1 MEIITVRF
9 ECFLN
14 ADCFILAGGKG
25 HYEKRTNSKAMEDLK
40 KYNAREIS
48 KVGLG
53 KIKTRKMQ
61 STGEMNLTQ
70 MTNMAKRE
78 NEARIKAALTASE
91 AQKKQAPPPAHDTH
105 NVPQQNIQN
114 EAPAAEHYV
123 NPYVRKPL
131 PTTSTEESYVN
142 PFVRKPL
149 STTSTEEPY
158 VNPFI
163 RKPSSLVEESS
174 LIQKHV
180 RPPQVP
186 STTRTPLDPLIT
198 ARNVPETASKQKIIA
213 KPGSDFLGNIMNDMN
228 KQQKDMQVVNSNI
241 NKENKRTDP
250 EKYHINRFFYRLLK
264 CSYLWLIEQS

>member
-1 MEIITVRF
+1 VEIITVRF

-180 RPPQVP
+180 
-186 STTRTPLDPLIT
+186 T
-198 ARNVPETASKQKIIA
+198 KQKIIA